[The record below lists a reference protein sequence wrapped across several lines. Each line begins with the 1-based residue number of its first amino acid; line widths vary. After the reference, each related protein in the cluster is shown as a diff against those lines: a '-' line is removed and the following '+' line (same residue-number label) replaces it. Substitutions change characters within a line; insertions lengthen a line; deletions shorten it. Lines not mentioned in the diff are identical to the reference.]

1 MVDKHKILSLSPI
14 DALRA
19 EHQRDLMGKIET
31 ERLPRGKVLF
41 RKGDQDRHHVYVL
54 DGTVELVDDQGKV
67 VRRIEG
73 GTGEARFPLA
83 HVKPRTLTARAAG
96 EAEILRIDSDM
107 LDLMLTWDQTG
118 SYQVEELEGDANPDD
133 WMTRLLQTPAF
144 HRIPPANI
152 QALFLRMEEIPA
164 QAGQEIVRQGEEGD
178 YFYILVEGRCEVV
191 RSQGGRP
198 IRLAT
203 LGPGDSFGEE
213 ALISGA
219 ERNATVT
226 MKTPGRLMRLSKEDF
241 DALLKEPMMQRIGY
255 EEAVVKVAREG
266 ARFLDVRLPDEY
278 RQGHI
283 RGSENVPLIILR
295 TRVDDLDPKR
305 SYILY
310 CDTGRRSSAGAFLL
324 GERGF
329 EVYIL
334 EGGLGSVPSTAME
347 GSEAVA

>member
-1 MVDKHKILSLSPI
+1 MNRQQVLELSPI
-14 DALRA
+14 DSLRS
-19 EHQRDLMGKIET
+19 EHQRELLAKLKP
-31 ERLPRGKVLF
+31 ERLDKGKVLF

-54 DGTVELVDDQGKV
+54 DGTVELVDDTGKV
-67 VRRIEG
+67 ARRIEG
-73 GTGEARFPLA
+73 GSADARFPLA
-83 HVKPRTLTARAAG
+83 HVKPRTLTARAASPV
-96 EAEILRIDSDM
+96 ELIRVDSDM

-118 SYQVEELEGDANPDD
+118 SYQVEELESDAPEDGD
-133 WMTRLLQTPAF
+133 WMTRLLQTRAF

-152 QALFLRMEEIPA
+152 QALFMRMEEVRAEPD
-164 QAGQEIVRQGEEGD
+164 QVIVRQGDEGD
-178 YFYILVEGRCEVV
+178 YFYIITEGRCEVA
-191 RSQGGRP
+191 RSQGGRQ

-226 MKTPGRLMRLSKEDF
+226 MKSRGRLMRLSKGDF
-241 DALLKEPMMQRIGY
+241 DALLKEPLLQKLDY
-255 EEAVVKVAREG
+255 EQALARVARDG
-266 ARFLDVRLPDEY
+266 ARFIDVRLPDEY
-278 RQGHI
+278 RQGHL
-283 RGSENVPLIILR
+283 RGAENVPLIILR

-329 EVYIL
+329 DVHIL
-334 EGGLGSVPSTAME
+334 EGGLGQVPPAAIE
-347 GSEAVA
+347 GNEAVA